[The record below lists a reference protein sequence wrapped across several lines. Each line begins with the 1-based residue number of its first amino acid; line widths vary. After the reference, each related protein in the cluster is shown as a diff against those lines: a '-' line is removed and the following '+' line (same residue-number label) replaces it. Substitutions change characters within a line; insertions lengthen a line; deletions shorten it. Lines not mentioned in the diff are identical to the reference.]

1 MPAINLVAL
10 RNFIPAGELA
20 VMRSSAAG
28 EEGSYFRAKLIEFS
42 ERVQTMPKIYQQD
55 GLGTAAVA
63 YLRYFRGSSAWYVT
77 ERDTSSEQLQAFGM
91 AALGGYY
98 PELGYIN
105 LAELIAAGVELDLHF
120 SPTRLDAL
128 EDLAAA

>member
-1 MPAINLVAL
+1 MPAINLAAL

-20 VMRSSAAG
+20 VIRSCVAG
-28 EEGSYFRAKLIEFS
+28 EEGAYFRAKLIEFS
-42 ERVQTMPKIYQQD
+42 ERVQTMPKIYEQH

-63 YLRYFRGSSAWYVT
+63 HLRYFRGDSAWYVI
-77 ERDTSSEQLQAFGM
+77 ERDTSNEQLQAFGM
-91 AALGGYY
+91 AALGGYE

-128 EDLAAA
+128 EALAA